1 MKSTAP
7 TATYPQSP
15 ADKAA
20 HLAARGPIRVHNGD
34 SDPDIDEAL
43 RRVQT
48 EVAYIERDAQL
59 AADVAK
65 DLAAGDGD
73 DDGNW
78 IPNVAPPTSVT
89 ERMWDA
95 VMDGYSLPSAA

>member
-20 HLAARGPIRVHNGD
+20 HLAARGPIRVHGKAR
-34 SDPDIDEAL
+34 IQDEI
-43 RRVQT
+43 
-48 EVAYIERDAQL
+48 EDAYAERDRQL
-59 AADVAK
+59 AEAVAMET
-65 DLAAGDGD
+65 AAAKPKAKA
-73 DDGNW
+73 NW
-78 IPNVAPPTSVT
+78 IPKVAPAEPKRTIPTDVIDG
-89 ERMWDA
+89 MWDA